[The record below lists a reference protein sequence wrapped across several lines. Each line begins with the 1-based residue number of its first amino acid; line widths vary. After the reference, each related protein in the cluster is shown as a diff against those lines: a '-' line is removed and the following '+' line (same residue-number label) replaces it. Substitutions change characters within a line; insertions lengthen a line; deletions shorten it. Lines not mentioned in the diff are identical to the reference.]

1 MRLPFLP
8 LLNTS
13 NRHVHRQQGANPM
26 NNPNT
31 LNPAVLT
38 ETLSVRLPL
47 DFIKALIVA
56 ARAKNVTLSHHV
68 RNILEIST
76 AVKSA

>member
-1 MRLPFLP
+1 
-8 LLNTS
+8 
-13 NRHVHRQQGANPM
+13 M

-47 DFIKALIVA
+47 VFIKALIAA
-56 ARAKNVTLSHHV
+56 ARAKNVTLSHYV
-68 RNILEIST
+68 RNILEKST
-76 AVKSA
+76 AAKPVA

>member
-1 MRLPFLP
+1 
-8 LLNTS
+8 
-13 NRHVHRQQGANPM
+13 M

-38 ETLSVRLPL
+38 ETLSVRLAL
-47 DFIKALIVA
+47 DFIKGLIAA

-68 RNILEIST
+68 RNVLEKST
-76 AVKSA
+76 AVKSGA